1 VSKESIDKKVSAHL
15 KEAER
20 VVLDALRDCGQHEK
34 SVVERLEK
42 LRTRKV
48 ARDLKR
54 ILASIMDVR
63 KVNRSFVD
71 LSEESIPKPIPKSGL
86 KPTSKVDS
94 ASILKS
100 PSKT

>member
-1 VSKESIDKKVSAHL
+1 MSKESIDTKVSAHL

-34 SVVERLEK
+34 SVGGRLEK

-54 ILASIMDVR
+54 ILASILDVR
-63 KVNRSFVD
+63 KVQRSFVD
-71 LSEESIPKPIPKSGL
+71 LSEDPTPKLIPKS
-86 KPTSKVDS
+86 KPSSKVDS